1 MGHFTIKLQS
11 SHLWGSGEEVARN
24 TERRSSPTIDLVSE
38 PDHPTPLHL
47 RGGPSS
53 DLVERLPASEPE
65 RLPARL
71 PASEPERLPAS
82 EPERLPAIRD
92 GAAVSGS
99 GDDPPA
105 QGAESSGSGARP
117 KTGGGREDA
126 VRFWSDLKSRLPS
139 PSREAVR
146 SRTPVEESVKKK
158 KRAAQVAG
166 DEEKKDQRLVRFAA
180 GKAAGTPSF
189 AEIEAEILRKGKET
203 LRKQQEEID
212 ARRVAEA
219 QQLVDEETDPGPS
232 RTIQGPYRTLHGP
245 DWTL

>member
-1 MGHFTIKLQS
+1 M
-11 SHLWGSGEEVARN
+11 
-24 TERRSSPTIDLVSE
+24 
-38 PDHPTPLHL
+38 HL

-53 DLVERLPASEPE
+53 DLV
-65 RLPARL
+65 
-71 PASEPERLPAS
+71 ERLPAS

-117 KTGGGREDA
+117 KTGGEREDA
-126 VRFWSDLKSRLPS
+126 ARFWSDVKSRLPS
-139 PSREAVR
+139 S
-146 SRTPVEESVKKK
+146 SQDLVEESAKKKK
-158 KRAAQVAG
+158 KRAAQVAE

-189 AEIEAEILRKGKET
+189 AEKAAELKRIGYEN
-203 LRKQQEEID
+203 LRKQQEELD
-212 ARRVAEA
+212 ARRMAEA
-219 QQLVDEETDPGPS
+219 QQLEEEETDPGPS

>member
-11 SHLWGSGEEVARN
+11 SHFWGSGEEVARN

-82 EPERLPAIRD
+82 EPERLPAILE
-92 GAAVSGS
+92 GAASSGS

-117 KTGGGREDA
+117 KTGGEREDA
-126 VRFWSDLKSRLPS
+126 ARFWSDVKSRLPS
-139 PSREAVR
+139 S
-146 SRTPVEESVKKK
+146 SQDLVEESAKKK
-158 KRAAQVAG
+158 KRAAQVAE

-203 LRKQQEEID
+203 LRKQQEEIA

>member
-11 SHLWGSGEEVARN
+11 SHFWGSGEEVAPVTR
-24 TERRSSPTIDLVSE
+24 LQVSE
-38 PDHPTPLHL
+38 PDHPPPLHL

-65 RLPARL
+65 RLPA
-71 PASEPERLPAS
+71 SEPERLPAS
-82 EPERLPAIRD
+82 VPERLPTIRE
-92 GAAVSGS
+92 GAASSGS

-117 KTGGGREDA
+117 KTGAGREDA

-158 KRAAQVAG
+158 KRAAQVAE
-166 DEEKKDQRLVRFAA
+166 DEKKKDQRLVRFAA

-189 AEIEAEILRKGKET
+189 AEKAAEVKRMGEET
-203 LRKQQEEID
+203 LRKQQEELA

>member
-11 SHLWGSGEEVARN
+11 SHFWGSGEEVARN

-38 PDHPTPLHL
+38 PDHPPPLHL

-65 RLPARL
+65 RLPASEPERL

-82 EPERLPAIRD
+82 EPERLPAIRE
-92 GAAVSGS
+92 GAASSGS

-117 KTGGGREDA
+117 KTGGEREDV

-139 PSREAVR
+139 S
-146 SRTPVEESVKKK
+146 SQDLVEESAKKK
-158 KRAAQVAG
+158 KRAAQVAE
-166 DEEKKDQRLVRFAA
+166 DEEKKEQRLVRFAA

-189 AEIEAEILRKGKET
+189 AEKAAEVKRMGEENLRK
-203 LRKQQEEID
+203 RQEEIA

-219 QQLVDEETDPGPS
+219 QQLVAQETDPGPS

>member
-1 MGHFTIKLQS
+1 M
-11 SHLWGSGEEVARN
+11 WGSGEEVARN

-38 PDHPTPLHL
+38 PDHPPPLHL

-65 RLPARL
+65 RLPA
-71 PASEPERLPAS
+71 S
-82 EPERLPAIRD
+82 EPERLPAILE
-92 GAAVSGS
+92 GAASSGS

-117 KTGGGREDA
+117 KTGGEREDA
-126 VRFWSDLKSRLPS
+126 ARFWSDLKSRLPS
-139 PSREAVR
+139 S
-146 SRTPVEESVKKK
+146 SQDLVEESAKKK
-158 KRAAQVAG
+158 KRAAQV
-166 DEEKKDQRLVRFAA
+166 DEEKKDQRQVRLAA

-189 AEIEAEILRKGKET
+189 AEKAAEVKRMGEET
-203 LRKQQEEID
+203 LRKQQEEIA

>member
-1 MGHFTIKLQS
+1 M
-11 SHLWGSGEEVARN
+11 WGSGEEVARN

-38 PDHPTPLHL
+38 PDHPPPLHL

-53 DLVERLPASEPE
+53 DLVERLPASEPD
-65 RLPARL
+65 PSNICVGS
-71 PASEPERLPAS
+71 AS
-82 EPERLPAIRD
+82 
-92 GAAVSGS
+92 SGS
-99 GDDPPA
+99 RDDPPA

-117 KTGGGREDA
+117 KTGGEREDA
-126 VRFWSDLKSRLPS
+126 ARFWSDLKSRLPS
-139 PSREAVR
+139 S
-146 SRTPVEESVKKK
+146 SQDLVEESAKKK
-158 KRAAQVAG
+158 KRAAQV
-166 DEEKKDQRLVRFAA
+166 DEEKKDQRQVRLAA

-189 AEIEAEILRKGKET
+189 AEKAAELKRIGSEN
-203 LRKQQEEID
+203 LRKQQEEMD

>member
-38 PDHPTPLHL
+38 PDHPPPLHL

-65 RLPARL
+65 RLPA
-71 PASEPERLPAS
+71 
-82 EPERLPAIRD
+82 IRE
-92 GAAVSGS
+92 GAASSGS

-117 KTGGGREDA
+117 KTGGEREDA
-126 VRFWSDLKSRLPS
+126 ARFWSDLKSRLPS
-139 PSREAVR
+139 S
-146 SRTPVEESVKKK
+146 SQDLVEESAKKKKK
-158 KRAAQVAG
+158 KRAAQVAE

-180 GKAAGTPSF
+180 GKAEIKKIKKISF
-189 AEIEAEILRKGKET
+189 AEIEAEIKRMGKET
-203 LRKQQEEID
+203 LRKQQEEIA

>member
-1 MGHFTIKLQS
+1 M
-11 SHLWGSGEEVARN
+11 
-24 TERRSSPTIDLVSE
+24 
-38 PDHPTPLHL
+38 
-47 RGGPSS
+47 
-53 DLVERLPASEPE
+53 VERLPASEPE
-65 RLPARL
+65 RLPASEPERL

-82 EPERLPAIRD
+82 EPERLPAILE
-92 GAAVSGS
+92 GAASSGS

-117 KTGGGREDA
+117 KTGGEREDA
-126 VRFWSDLKSRLPS
+126 ARFWSDLKSRLPS
-139 PSREAVR
+139 S
-146 SRTPVEESVKKK
+146 SQDLVEESAKKKK
-158 KRAAQVAG
+158 KRAAQVAE

-189 AEIEAEILRKGKET
+189 AEKEAELKRIGYEN
-203 LRKQQEEID
+203 LRKQEEKLA

>member
-11 SHLWGSGEEVARN
+11 SHFWGSGEEVARN

-38 PDHPTPLHL
+38 PDHPPPLHL

-65 RLPARL
+65 RLPA
-71 PASEPERLPAS
+71 
-82 EPERLPAIRD
+82 IRE
-92 GAAVSGS
+92 GAASSGS

-117 KTGGGREDA
+117 KTGAGREDA

-139 PSREAVR
+139 S
-146 SRTPVEESVKKK
+146 SQDLVEESAKKK
-158 KRAAQVAG
+158 KKPAAQVAE

-189 AEIEAEILRKGKET
+189 AEKAAELKRIGEEN
-203 LRKQQEEID
+203 LRKQQEELD
-212 ARRVAEA
+212 ARRTAEA
-219 QQLVDEETDPGPS
+219 QQLEDEETDPGPS

>member
-11 SHLWGSGEEVARN
+11 SHFWGSGEEVAPIIR
-24 TERRSSPTIDLVSE
+24 LQVSQ
-38 PDHPTPLHL
+38 PDHPPPLHL

-65 RLPARL
+65 RLPA
-71 PASEPERLPAS
+71 SEPDPSHLRE
-82 EPERLPAIRD
+82 
-92 GAAVSGS
+92 GAASSGS

-117 KTGGGREDA
+117 KTGAGREDV

-139 PSREAVR
+139 S
-146 SRTPVEESVKKK
+146 SQDLVEESAKKK
-158 KRAAQVAG
+158 KRAAQVAE

-189 AEIEAEILRKGKET
+189 AEMEAEILRKGKET
-203 LRKQQEEID
+203 LRKQQEEIA